1 MNLVF
6 WGREHAGG
14 TTAHM
19 VAVTGMLRAL
29 CGEECVVTGRFLRE
43 DTGKIAVSDCGT
55 GFSGR
60 RRHFLWHADL
70 AVVNLRSKKESIA
83 RFFAEDFH
91 VARRTMFLLEARDG
105 EEGVDAEYL
114 CRMYRI
120 PSERAAVIPYNP
132 AFAEALRRGAGE
144 RFIRKQHTEPV
155 TFENEQFIRSVKR
168 VADRMLRLAG
178 EDFLLSRMRQN
189 VKEQ

>member
-6 WGREHAGG
+6 WGREHASG

-91 VARRTMFLLEARDG
+91 VARRAMFLLENRDG
-105 EEGVDAEYL
+105 EEGVDAAYL

-120 PSERAAVIPYNP
+120 PPERVAVIPYNP
-132 AFAEALRRGAGE
+132 MFAEAIRRGVGE
-144 RFIRKQHTEPV
+144 DFIRSQHTEPE

-168 VADRMLRLAG
+168 AADRMLRLAG
-178 EDFLLSRMRQN
+178 EDFL
-189 VKEQ
+189 